1 MSVFYS
7 GKASIHTKV
16 TLLDAIKSHIYCRS
30 REFYT
35 NGGDHVNKNKL
46 KLTSSEIGS
55 LWGEYVNGTMA
66 DVVNRYMFS
75 IIEDKSI
82 KKLFDDAIK
91 AFAKQKNQIA
101 IFMENDGF
109 PVPIGFTEDDL
120 NKGAERL
127 FTNTFCLN
135 YLHIMTL
142 HGLLGHTTSLGV
154 SARKDLRYFY
164 DSCNDDGKR
173 MYHQTT
179 ELMLEKGI
187 FQRDP
192 LFYPTK
198 KPEFVSNQDFMDG
211 ILQKEDV

>member
-1 MSVFYS
+1 
-7 GKASIHTKV
+7 
-16 TLLDAIKSHIYCRS
+16 
-30 REFYT
+30 
-35 NGGDHVNKNKL
+35 
-46 KLTSSEIGS
+46 
-55 LWGEYVNGTMA
+55 MA

-91 AFAKQKNQIA
+91 TFAKQKNQIA

-120 NKGAERL
+120 NKGSERL
-127 FTNTFCLN
+127 FTDTFCLN

-164 DSCNDDGKR
+164 DSCDNDGKR
-173 MYHQTT
+173 IYHQTT
-179 ELMLEKGI
+179 ELM
-187 FQRDP
+187 
-192 LFYPTK
+192 
-198 KPEFVSNQDFMDG
+198 
-211 ILQKEDV
+211 